1 GLSGRTALTA
11 FVAAALHEAG
21 DASGA
26 AAAARYLEG
35 RLAETDDAYTL
46 AIVTYVLAL
55 TGSGQAGAFH
65 SKLMTLAQEDE
76 SGLHWGDESVAR
88 PLESSMLPH
97 PGTNTAAIETIG
109 YAALALLLL
118 GET

>member
-1 GLSGRTALTA
+1 
-11 FVAAALHEAG
+11 
-21 DASGA
+21 
-26 AAAARYLEG
+26 
-35 RLAETDDAYTL
+35 
-46 AIVTYVLAL
+46 
-55 TGSGQAGAFH
+55 SGQAGAFH

-97 PGTNTAAIETIG
+97 PGTNTAAIETTG

-118 GET
+118 GETLDASRAVRWLALQRNAFGGYGSTQDTVVALQAMTAAATVSRNSIDASVVI